1 MVAENYKEVTEF
13 LKECYGNLQVV
24 VRDHMIAE
32 NYKEATKLLK
42 ERYGNLQALISAYMK
57 HFVMLPNTES
67 VHNVKGFGNLF
78 DKVESSI

>member
-1 MVAENYKEVTEF
+1 MKSKILLTRKFVYADSATE
-13 LKECYGNLQVV
+13 
-24 VRDHMIAE
+24 
-32 NYKEATKLLK
+32 LLK